1 MTIFNTPFF
10 ELGLQNLML
19 TTLHQ
24 TKAQAEAAAE
34 AEAEAQ
40 PGAGGGSEDAQL
52 LSPTQD
58 NPEAGQATGLDA
70 QDRERQVSK
79 TMLLPLKKVLC

>member
-24 TKAQAEAAAE
+24 TKAQAEAE

-70 QDRERQVSK
+70 QGRERQVSK